1 MKKQSKILL
10 LAALLFTMTLQMWG
24 QNSTQGKE
32 FWVALTP
39 GQAPEPGKDDPSKA
53 ADEFGPY
60 LAISTNQATRVRISN
75 PNTGWSIQASLAAQT
90 WEEVRNIP
98 NDQWYTTT
106 SAPNTETPYQH
117 GLKVEA
123 LDADVSVF
131 CAWRW
136 RESFDASNILP
147 ITALQ
152 SEYIIQ
158 TYPADST
165 ANSFNG
171 VARTVFSIL
180 AAEDCTV
187 EIIPSVATKKG
198 KAAKTSFSV
207 SLTAGEVY
215 HVYSA
220 ANQDLSGS
228 RVKAQNGKRIAV
240 FAGAQSNRIPNVSS
254 DRDLLYEQLFPI
266 DYWGREFIVARSA
279 QRDANRIKITAQEP
293 NTTVTIYGNY
303 QPTAQDNTTLPGPY
317 TYTLVNSGDS
327 YEFEMS
333 AGYDA
338 NLNNSNR
345 KNELK
350 GITILDSTVYIT
362 TSCPCA
368 VLSYETGNSY
378 DRGDGQTEHYYN
390 GKNYGAPAMTWV
402 SPLEQM
408 LNSVVFGVMGTKMTT
423 RHFVNI
429 ITRKENKNLIT
440 LNSRSLAAYFKP
452 VDANSNYVYARIK
465 LAETQPTG
473 GQNPFYQLKGADFI
487 ATVYGNGKNESYA
500 YSVGSSAIKRAIAV
514 DGYKFTKDMTVDDVK
529 QIFCVD
535 KPLLFNPQIGTDV
548 IDIVEWDFGD
558 GTTATTTID
567 QGIEIEH
574 TYYAPGWYDV
584 TANVQAHKECP
595 ETTYPAEEVAFS
607 FYVNRP
613 DTLFR
618 LDTVCLAP
626 DDHSGESTFDTI
638 AYDCDSIVITKN
650 LVLHKA
656 DTTFDVEA
664 NDQYVYNGTT
674 YTESQVI
681 VDTRKRKDPENRG
694 CDSTITINLTV
705 HKCLNLQVPNDSAN
719 QHTCFG
725 SSIDIP
731 YSYATGGNAG
741 NVRMVR
747 LDDMREFEARMYDD
761 PSQGLQPRTTGT
773 FALSTNEWEPGLYH
787 AKVYVEDLYCGG
799 EAESDVLNIAI
810 YYPSDIFEYR
820 FNNVLAVFKKG
831 FGGNGGTGVYQGAD
845 FDMYEWHL
853 VRNEIDAIVGTNN
866 GIYYNGDPFL
876 LDDEVYVRLKETT
889 KPYMLPSCLQ
899 IIKDVPDFTPE
910 PQQAPA
916 AQKKLINHR
925 MVIIKDDRTYDM
937 YGQRVQ

>member
-10 LAALLFTMTLQMWG
+10 LAALLFIMIVPAWSQT
-24 QNSTQGKE
+24 STQGKE
-32 FWVALTP
+32 FWVSLIP
-39 GQAPEPGKDDPSKA
+39 SRSPDGEDPNSHG
-53 ADEFGPY
+53 FNSY
-60 LAISTNQATRVRISN
+60 LAISAPKKCSVRVSN
-75 PNTGWSIQASLAAQT
+75 PNANPAWSQ
-90 WEEVRNIP
+90 VYNIP
-98 NDQWYTTT
+98 AGNSWLEITDIPLDQWY
-106 SAPNTETPYQH
+106 SNTMPASETVLNK

-123 LDADVSVF
+123 TEEVSVY
-131 CAWRW
+131 CCLRW
-136 RESFDASNILP
+136 KYSMDATNILP
-147 ITALQ
+147 INALQ
-152 SEYIIQ
+152 SDYFVQ
-158 TYPADST
+158 TYAPSNKDGIKR
-165 ANSFNG
+165 N
-171 VARTVFSIL
+171 VFTIL
-180 AAEDCTV
+180 AAEDCIVDIT
-187 EIIPSVATKKG
+187 
-198 KAAKTSFSV
+198 
-207 SLTAGEVY
+207 LTAQTEGGRTGSIQNIALSAGQVY
-215 HVYSA
+215 HVKSA
-220 ANQDLSGS
+220 ENASLNGS
-228 RVKAQNGKRIAV
+228 RVVARNGKKIAV
-240 FAGAQSNRIPNVSS
+240 FAGCPLGNIPDVYS
-254 DRDLLYEQLFPI
+254 DRDLVYEQLFPI
-266 DYWGREFIVARSA
+266 DYWGQNFIVTRSM
-279 QRDANRIKITAQEP
+279 QKDANRVIVTAQEN
-293 NTTVTIYGNY
+293 NTSVTIYGQFDPNVAASGDH
-303 QPTAQDNTTLPGPY
+303 TLRQDTTL
-317 TYTLVNSGDS
+317 TLNAGQS

-333 AGYDA
+333 VGNTDGAIWQSASKREGSTGLLA
-338 NLNNSNR
+338 FV
-345 KNELK
+345 
-350 GITILDSTVYIT
+350 DSAVYIK

-368 VLSYETGNSY
+368 VLSYDVGNGYYRKDAGMETYEVG
-378 DRGDGQTEHYYN
+378 GDY
-390 GKNYGAPAMTWV
+390 YGAPAMTWV
-402 SPLEQM
+402 SPIEQM
-408 LNSVVFGVMGTKMTT
+408 ISDIVFGVMGTDKTT
-423 RHFVNI
+423 RHFINI
-429 ITRKENKNLIT
+429 VLETRDVPNAK
-440 LNSRSLAAYFKP
+440 LNGRSLAAYFKP
-452 VDANSNYVYARIK
+452 VDNNRTYSYARLK
-465 LAETQPTG
+465 LAETQAG
-473 GQNPFYQLKGADFI
+473 GQNPFYHLQSKYGFI
-487 ATVYGNGKNESYA
+487 ATVYGNGDDESYA

-514 DGYKFTKDMTVDDVK
+514 DGYKFTKDMTIDDVK

-574 TYYAPGWYDV
+574 IYYAPGWYDV

-595 ETTYPAEEVAFS
+595 YSQYPAEEVAFS

-705 HKCLNLQVPNDSAN
+705 HKCLNLQVPNDSVN

-876 LDDEVYVRLKETT
+876 FDDEVYVRLKETT
-889 KPYMLPSCLQ
+889 KPYMLPSCSQ